1 MEAEVAVA
9 VAAPVR
15 FAERPARLEMEFDG
29 VFAEDAF
36 LAAFAFEGLRP
47 LAAGVGGIGGNVW
60 EVGRGTEMSKARA
73 AATLTLERGGDQ
85 CAEDRKGG
93 GHDAESQLHKN
104 PVDERGGLVCASLL
118 TSRAC
123 PSCPSSLV

>member
-1 MEAEVAVA
+1 MEAEAA

-15 FAERPARLEMEFDG
+15 FAERPARLETEFDL
-29 VFAEDAF
+29 VFTQDAF
-36 LAAFAFEGLRP
+36 LAAFTFEGLRP
-47 LAAGVGGIGGNVW
+47 LAAGVGGIGGDVW
-60 EVGRGTEMSKARA
+60 EAGRGTEISKAPA
-73 AATLTLERGGDQ
+73 AATLALERGGDQ

-104 PVDERGGLVCASLL
+104 PVDERGNLVCASLL

-123 PSCPSSLV
+123 PSCPSSSV